1 MLSTTEIEKSLFQ
14 SADIFRDLMS
24 KKEYIRA
31 KICYENTRT
40 VAVAVRLDADKMT
53 QLFGSRQTD
62 PPIEGLFP
70 EYLVQK
76 AYRECMIRHRES
88 EAIEDQLRQMRR
100 GSGKA
105 GLEALRKEWQ

>member
-1 MLSTTEIEKSLFQ
+1 MLNSAEIEKKLFQ
-14 SADIFRDLMS
+14 SANTFQTLMS

-31 KICYENTRT
+31 KICYDNTRT
-40 VAVAVRLDADKMT
+40 VAVAVCLDPDKMT

-62 PPIEGLFP
+62 PPVEGLFP

-76 AYRECMIRHRES
+76 AYRECMVRYRQS
-88 EAIEDQLRQMRR
+88 EETEDQLRQMPR

-105 GLEALRKEWQ
+105 GLAALRKEWQ

>member
-1 MLSTTEIEKSLFQ
+1 MLTATEIENKLFQ

-31 KICYENTRT
+31 KICYDNTRT
-40 VAVAVRLDADKMT
+40 IAVAVHLDPDKMT
-53 QLFGSRQTD
+53 QLFGSRQTE

-76 AYRECMIRHRES
+76 AYRESMIRERKS
-88 EAIEDQLRQMRR
+88 EEMEDQLRRMRH
-100 GSGKA
+100 GSSKA
-105 GLEALRKEWQ
+105 GLENLRKEWQ